1 MSKYLSYLINIPNRQ
16 RKRADLVL
24 KNVELLI
31 DKWYLNV
38 NKKAGVGD
46 IPHNR

>member
-24 KNVELLI
+24 KNVE
-31 DKWYLNV
+31 
-38 NKKAGVGD
+38 AQ
-46 IPHNR
+46 PTH